1 MTKTRYVIAMLI
13 YVLGTLFACATAIN
27 AFVDSSPVA
36 WAIGLAMGLAI
47 WWIAAGIAIR
57 MGVTPNEY
65 AAWLR
70 SWIVAPDQDRQ

>member
-1 MTKTRYVIAMLI
+1 MTKTRYAIAMLI
-13 YVLGTLFACATAIN
+13 YILGTLFACATVVN
-27 AFVDSSPVA
+27 ALIDSSPLDWV
-36 WAIGLAMGLAI
+36 IGLAMGLAI

-70 SWIVAPDQDRQ
+70 SWIVAPDHDRQ

>member
-1 MTKTRYVIAMLI
+1 MVTKTRHAIAMLI
-13 YVLGTLFACATAIN
+13 CVVGTLFACATAVN
-27 AFVDSSPVA
+27 ALIDSSPLA
-36 WAIGLAMGLAI
+36 WVIRLAMGLAI

-70 SWIVAPDQDRQ
+70 